1 MKKKIFALL
10 SLVMTVMTASAYK
23 LTSTDSEQG
32 TIRFAVGGNSV
43 TEATEGATVTI
54 IVSPKPGWGTDGV
67 TAMAYMDADEMRA
80 RTRTGIDPSLVRD
93 IEVTPVEGKPNRFTF
108 TMPAHHVEVSATFI
122 ERQMHSGDVNGD
134 DKTNIADVVALTNA
148 IIAGTTDL
156 KYDINGDNQVTA
168 DDIIALVNFIAKA
181 TTTSSSRPHG

>member
-10 SLVMTVMTASAYK
+10 ALVMIVMTASAYK

-43 TEATEGATVTI
+43 TEAAEGATVTI

-122 ERQMHSGDVNGD
+122 ECQIHSGDVN
-134 DKTNIADVVALTNA
+134 
-148 IIAGTTDL
+148 
-156 KYDINGDNQVTA
+156 A
-168 DDIIALVNFIAKA
+168 DDIIALVDIIIVVNDDK
-181 TTTSSSRPHG
+181 